1 MADTSELQ
9 LQLWF
14 GYLTS
19 LKTCAQKMNTDVV
32 KLSLLDFANAKPA
45 TYLADAV
52 TQSSFANCVVNATQ
66 IPMQGTDVNSAS
78 SFAVL
83 LGSTFGLMN
92 RYIAAYLRFLSP
104 ASFKTMSVGKF
115 ELQKTSAVFPK
126 GADDPV
132 WLAMNA
138 AIAAIIDKT
147 CYSAA
152 QQTAV
157 AAIVNDNTKLI
168 SDVVNQIAK
177 LG

>member
-9 LQLWF
+9 LRLWF

-19 LKTCAQKMNTDVV
+19 FKTCAEKFNTDVV
-32 KLSLLDFANAKPA
+32 NLSLLDFANAKPA

-52 TQSSFANCVVNATQ
+52 TQSSFANCAVNETQ
-66 IPMQGTDVNSAS
+66 IPVQTADVSSAS
-78 SFAVL
+78 SFVVL
-83 LGSTFGLMN
+83 LGSTFGLVN

-104 ASFKTMSVGKF
+104 APFNKMNVGDF
-115 ELQKTSAVFPK
+115 ELQMTPALFPK
-126 GADDPV
+126 GASDPL
-132 WLAMNA
+132 WLTMNA
-138 AIAAIIDKT
+138 DIAAIVDKT

-157 AAIVNDNTKLI
+157 AALVNNNAKLM
-168 SDVVNQIAK
+168 SDVVTQIAK